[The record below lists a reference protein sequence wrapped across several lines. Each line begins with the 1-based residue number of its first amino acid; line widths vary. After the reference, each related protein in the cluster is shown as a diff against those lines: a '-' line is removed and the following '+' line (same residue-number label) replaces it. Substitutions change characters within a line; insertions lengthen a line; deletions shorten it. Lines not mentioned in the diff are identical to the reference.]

1 MNLLRRALGAPSVYN
16 RIRPLAVGGIDLSP
30 FYRRLGADGASVIL
44 DVGCGTGDALN
55 YLDGYARYVGF
66 DTDEIAI
73 RSARKRFG
81 SRADVAFESRP
92 LVADDVR
99 QIDPPQ
105 AIMGGLLHHLSDD
118 QALALFRKVRLST
131 RLHRLITLDVVYL
144 DGTPLNNLFAR
155 LDRGRFCRTREG
167 YESLAERSG
176 LNLRE
181 SLLIRSHPRT
191 GLVWYLIMV
200 LKP

>member
-81 SRADVAFESRP
+81 SRADVAFELGRP
-92 LVADDVR
+92 
-99 QIDPPQ
+99 I
-105 AIMGGLLHHLSDD
+105 
-118 QALALFRKVRLST
+118 ALEPGMR
-131 RLHRLITLDVVYL
+131 
-144 DGTPLNNLFAR
+144 FAM
-155 LDRGRFCRTREG
+155 REG
-167 YESLAERSG
+167 G
-176 LNLRE
+176 
-181 SLLIRSHPRT
+181 RT
-191 GLVWYLIMV
+191 IGAGVV
-200 LKP
+200 SAVS